1 MKIAVLIITRGN
13 RPELFE
19 NCLRLVRTQTRIPDH
34 IEVVI
39 DTPISNDCDITW
51 RYKLGYDRLRNK
63 GFDVIFLME
72 DDDYYASDYI
82 EVMLSEWTRF
92 GKPNIFGTNY
102 TIYYNI
108 RLFAWFTYYHDTR
121 SSAMSTMI
129 KPDLNFEWCPDNEP
143 FTDMHL
149 WKVVRGLTFK
159 PHKNICLGIKH
170 GTTMT
175 GGKLHNDRLHRYRES
190 DPNKDFLKQ
199 NVDAESFE
207 FYSEFISTIL
217 KKQLQQAI

>member
-1 MKIAVLIITRGN
+1 MKVAVLIITRGN

-19 NCLRLVRTQTRIPDH
+19 NCLRMIRNQTRTPDH

-39 DTPISNDCDITW
+39 DTPITEGCDITW

-63 GFDVIFLME
+63 GFDVILLIE
-72 DDDYYASDYI
+72 DDDYYSPVYI
-82 EVMLSEWTRF
+82 ETMLSEWGRF

-102 TIYYNI
+102 TIYYHI
-108 RLFAWFTYYHDTR
+108 AKFAWFTYYHDIR

-129 KPDLNFEWCPDNEP
+129 RPDLNFEWCLNNDP

-149 WKVVRGLTFK
+149 WKVIKGITFEPIK
-159 PHKNICLGIKH
+159 HICLGIKH

-175 GGKLHNDRLHRYRES
+175 GGKLHVDRLHRYTNQ
-190 DPNKDFLKQ
+190 DPSKEFLRK
-199 NVDAESFE
+199 NMDAESFE
-207 FYSEFISTIL
+207 FYSEFIETIF
-217 KKQLQQAI
+217 KKKL